1 MSATLPE
8 PAGSPVLPP
17 TYLRALDDGAA
28 HKLALLAPWLDPLA
42 PGPGQHVVDMG
53 CGTGVL
59 ALALARRYPGCRIL
73 ARDADP
79 AMLAVAR
86 LRLGDGFLAGVDLA
100 AGDARSLSAAGA
112 AAWILS
118 SVLHELHA
126 CAGPVAVRQAL
137 AHAARQLRPGGRL
150 IVRDFVRPP
159 QAQRAV
165 WLFHA
170 EADIRPGQAF
180 DDWAAAAPFAVC
192 HRPDAPP
199 PGRAGHRGY
208 CTDAE
213 GAFEYLFRKDCG
225 DAWSAEL
232 GQRYGFWRRDDAVRA
247 VAEAGLRLLGAE
259 VSVNRWV
266 IEHRVRGR
274 ALLLDADTGAPLEPP
289 LTQLLLVAEAP

>member
-1 MSATLPE
+1 MSVASPETAATPGLPR
-8 PAGSPVLPP
+8 S
-17 TYLRALDDGAA
+17 YLRALDDGVAD
-28 HKLALLAPWLDPLA
+28 KLALLSPWLDPLA
-42 PGPGQHVVDMG
+42 LGPGEHLVDMG
-53 CGTGVL
+53 CGTGTL
-59 ALALARRYPGCRIL
+59 AQALARRYPGCRIL

-79 AMLAVAR
+79 AMRAAAR
-86 LRLGDGFLAGVDLA
+86 QRLGDGRPAELDLA
-100 AGDARSLSAAGA
+100 PGDARTTDAPGA

-126 CAGPVAVRQAL
+126 VDGPSAVRQAL
-137 AHAARQLRPGGRL
+137 VHAARQLRPGGRL

-170 EADIRPGQAF
+170 LDDIRPGQAF

-192 HRPDAPP
+192 HRPDAAPP
-199 PGRAGHRGY
+199 APAGHRGFL
-208 CTDAE
+208 TDVEA
-213 GAFEYLFRKDCG
+213 AFEYLFRKDCG
-225 DAWSAEL
+225 DAWAAEL
-232 GQRYGFWRRDDAVRA
+232 VQRYGFWSRDDAVDA
-247 VAEAGLRLLGAE
+247 VAAAGLRLLGAE

-274 ALLLDADTGAPLEPP
+274 ARLQDVDTGALLEPP